1 MKTKNQSS
9 LPSKYWLIIV
19 IVICVILMGVER
31 ITGGNGPISF
41 IANYTVIPMQK
52 GIGYVGRYMSDL
64 SDNFETLQDMKKENK
79 KLQSKVDD
87 LTIDNTRLRQDQYE
101 LERLRELYKLDENYS
116 DYKKIGA
123 HVISNSGSN
132 WFSDF
137 TIDKGSKDGI
147 KKNCNVLAGS
157 GLVGIV
163 TEVGPHYARVRS
175 IIDDES
181 NISAMLLST
190 SDTCVVRGDLK
201 QMENGRIRF
210 EKLAN
215 NDNKIEVGEQVVT
228 SHVSDRFLQG
238 LFIGYVSDVKVD
250 SNNLTRSGY
259 ITPVVD
265 FSKLH
270 EVLVITTTKS
280 ELIKQEYISGN
291 RLELTFDMPLG
302 EIVIDFYDKLKSIS
316 KGYASFDYHLHDFRE
331 SRLVKLDILLNG
343 ESVDALSTLTHADN
357 AVTFGR
363 RMCEKLKELIPR
375 QQFDIAIQAA
385 IGAKIIAR
393 ETIKAVRKDV
403 TAKCYG
409 GDISRKR
416 KLLEKQ
422 KKGKKRMKQI
432 GSVEVPQKAFLAVLK
447 LD

>member
-137 TIDKGSKDGI
+137 TIDKGSKDGL
-147 KKNCNVLAGS
+147 KKDMNVIAGG

-163 TEVGPHYARVRS
+163 TEVGKNYS
-175 IIDDES
+175 IIKTIIEDNNSVSGMLIDTNETCIVEGDIEQSDSGLVKLTHFKSDMTVRDGDKIVTS
-181 NISAMLLST
+181 NIS
-190 SDTCVVRGDLK
+190 DK
-201 QMENGRIRF
+201 Y
-210 EKLAN
+210 
-215 NDNKIEVGEQVVT
+215 
-228 SHVSDRFLQG
+228 LQG
-238 LFIGYVSDVKVD
+238 ILIGYAKDVTPD
-250 SNNLTRSGY
+250 SNNLTQSGY
-259 ITPVVD
+259 LVPAVD
-265 FSKLH
+265 FNNLQ
-270 EVLVITTTKS
+270 EVLIITEMK
-280 ELIKQEYISGN
+280 KQ
-291 RLELTFDMPLG
+291 
-302 EIVIDFYDKLKSIS
+302 
-316 KGYASFDYHLHDFRE
+316 
-331 SRLVKLDILLNG
+331 
-343 ESVDALSTLTHADN
+343 
-357 AVTFGR
+357 
-363 RMCEKLKELIPR
+363 
-375 QQFDIAIQAA
+375 
-385 IGAKIIAR
+385 
-393 ETIKAVRKDV
+393 
-403 TAKCYG
+403 
-409 GDISRKR
+409 
-416 KLLEKQ
+416 
-422 KKGKKRMKQI
+422 
-432 GSVEVPQKAFLAVLK
+432 
-447 LD
+447 